1 MMQGRRSTLER
12 LALVVLAGALVAGA
26 PARAG
31 DAAGARAFV
40 TWVYAHYSSK
50 SGVSTD
56 DVFGKDMPRIFHP
69 SLIALIKEDER
80 LAQGEVGALD
90 SDPICDCQDDTD
102 LTFKIKTVRA
112 AGPARAMALV
122 VRRSPN
128 DQPEFE
134 DITLDLAQANG
145 HWRVWDVRTKDTPSL
160 RAMLIKSNREQ
171 MKK

>member
-1 MMQGRRSTLER
+1 MKWVARIGS
-12 LALVVLAGALVAGA
+12 LVVVGAVLAGA
-26 PARAG
+26 PARAAE
-31 DAAGARAFV
+31 AAGARSFV
-40 TWVYAHYSSK
+40 TWVYAHYSSH
-50 SGVSTD
+50 SGVSND
-56 DVFGKDMPRIFHP
+56 DVFGKDMAKIFHP

-80 LAQGEVGALD
+80 LARGEVGALD

-102 LTFKIKTVRA
+102 LAFKIKAVRA
-112 AGPARAMALV
+112 VGPARAMALV

-134 DITLDLAQANG
+134 DITLDLARANG
-145 HWRVWDVRTKDTPSL
+145 RWRVWDVRTKDTPSL